1 MDLARPRGCSGGP
14 ACSSR
19 DSSYP
24 LPRRYRYVGV
34 RVVKS
39 TLCRLAQAVAYSSTN
54 SRSTGPIAKAA
65 YLPAAA
71 FPGSLGVSN
80 AKRTRVDSSP
90 WPCPTIALHAVLVAV
105 GSKLRALPT
114 SRDKQS
120 TLADE
125 DDEDELLTELEVGGG
140 SWLRRTAGELITD
153 SEPETSS
160 DSEHSDGTGTLNGS
174 FPWVPTSTYAS
185 ESLQLGAK
193 EPQYQVLE
201 INGTGRITKKDVT
214 RRQLLKSSG
223 LGQRDLRR
231 IDPSLWM
238 TNSSP
243 ALLVR
248 DSAILLN
255 LGSLRALVMHDR
267 VLVFDHTSVGA
278 RMFLEALQHRLRPD
292 SDGIAIP
299 FEFEVIEAALISRT
313 QRLERALCDVEPK
326 VLNLLEVLP
335 NKLTADALEE
345 LRTSKQALVE
355 LGAKAGALRQMLLE
369 ILEHDGDLK
378 RMTAIG
384 HQCVVNRDGVLECSN
399 INDRDLAEESEQEVE
414 MLFEYYLQKCES
426 FNGQAEKLLDSA
438 KEMEDS
444 IGISLSPDKGEGCS
458 MSMIITMALCGQ
470 AFVALLQL
478 AFWATTGGIVVA
490 SVEYLA
496 CAGCETGNV
505 CAVILDSQIVQLAQ
519 NVELASVK
527 RPAHAIGAGD
537 PTTAPATPAAAAVT
551 GAASLLAPIA
561 QQQWLHACNGHN
573 AHVPCEYRQ
582 QALAAFDE
590 LGFKEPWVER
600 LDVVQEGSHA
610 LTSTADYKQQA
621 TCSERE
627 PGPGPRVGSC
637 CHLSVPTS
645 SRYTHICL
653 GDGVEPSLPL
663 PPPPLPI
670 PAGNGG
676 TGDGPYLDVIS
687 TKHEDGGAALLGRD
701 ERGCVAEARRWRA
714 AIQELHG
721 RPPEAHCA
729 RVCRH
734 TMPTNSQGRMSAPIS
749 QTLAIAPCQEPAHS
763 DDGDGGNCKLGDW
776 RGLARSPT
784 KDEDVNEGAA
794 LARKAANDDLE
805 AADGSQR
812 VASARHRVEQR
823 HRALSQCQ
831 VTRNFGISCN
841 HLHCHPLVHP
851 TVTSLGIF

>member
-1 MDLARPRGCSGGP
+1 MDLARPRGCYGGP
-14 ACSSR
+14 ACSSSR

-24 LPRRYRYVGV
+24 LPRRYKYVGV
-34 RVVKS
+34 RVVNT

-65 YLPAAA
+65 YLPVAAL
-71 FPGSLGVSN
+71 PGSLAVSN
-80 AKRTRVDSSP
+80 ASRTRVDSSP

-174 FPWVPTSTYAS
+174 FPWVPPSTYAS

-255 LGSLRALVMHDR
+255 LGSLRALVRHDR
-267 VLVFDHTSVGA
+267 VLVFDYTSVGA

-292 SDGIAIP
+292 SDGTAIP
-299 FEFEVIEAALISRT
+299 FEFEVVEAALISRT

-414 MLFEYYLQKCES
+414 MLFEYYLQKRSAGFLITGLSRCES

-444 IGISLSPDKGEGCS
+444 IGISLSFVMDESCS
-458 MSMIITMALCGQ
+458 IGMIIKLCGQ
-470 AFVALLQL
+470 AFVTLLQL
-478 AFWATTGGIVVA
+478 AFWATTGGIVVGGTMLFIIMYDVDGSEA
-490 SVEYLA
+490 LA
-496 CAGCETGNV
+496 
-505 CAVILDSQIVQLAQ
+505 LP
-519 NVELASVK
+519 
-527 RPAHAIGAGD
+527 RAHAIGVGD
-537 PTTAPATPAAAAVT
+537 AATAPATPAAAAVT
-551 GAASLLAPIA
+551 GDASLLAPVA
-561 QQQWLHACNGHN
+561 QQQWLHARNCHN
-573 AHVPCEYRQ
+573 AHVPCEYRR
-582 QALAAFDE
+582 QALGAFEE
-590 LGFKEPWVER
+590 LGYDKTWVER

-610 LTSTADYKQQA
+610 LTSTADNKQQA

-627 PGPGPRVGSC
+627 PGPGPRVGSRR
-637 CHLSVPTS
+637 HLSVLTS

-653 GDGVEPSLPL
+653 GDGVKPSLPP

-676 TGDGPYLDVIS
+676 MGDNSYLDVVS
-687 TKHEDGGAALLGRD
+687 TKHEDGGEALLGGD
-701 ERGCVAEARRWRA
+701 ERGCVAEARRGRA

-729 RVCRH
+729 SVCHH
-734 TMPTNSQGRMSAPIS
+734 TMPANSHNRMSALKFLKHWP
-749 QTLAIAPCQEPAHS
+749 
-763 DDGDGGNCKLGDW
+763 
-776 RGLARSPT
+776 
-784 KDEDVNEGAA
+784 
-794 LARKAANDDLE
+794 
-805 AADGSQR
+805 
-812 VASARHRVEQR
+812 
-823 HRALSQCQ
+823 
-831 VTRNFGISCN
+831 
-841 HLHCHPLVHP
+841 
-851 TVTSLGIF
+851 